1 MAGQMGT
8 FLNNFSIYTSEPP
21 YSGAYLVNG
30 LGYSQT
36 VQELMDLVSKSK
48 LEVIFLMEVNVRVN
62 NEGGLAMFWKDRA
75 VAHLVNF
82 SKNFIDIELS
92 FKDSPSWHF
101 TSFYGCLER
110 SRSLF
115 LWNLPKNLQN
125 YSSLPWFCISDFNDL
140 GQYEKYDQWGTKQIV
155 RWLQFKNSW
164 IREAGCRDLI
174 KRCWSQSARV
184 DIQKRIRMCGISL
197 AKWGMGLKAQ
207 FRPQVTV
214 CKRHINELKARSD
227 NSSVREL
234 EEACHELN
242 EILAQQE
249 KIWQQRAKRFRL
261 NEGDSNT
268 HYFHK
273 AVIA

>member
-1 MAGQMGT
+1 MANWVEERLYQALGSNSCVFLFPNVIVHNENTVNSYHST
-8 FLNNFSIYTSEPP
+8 FILD
-21 YSGAYLVNG
+21 V
-30 LGYSQT
+30 
-36 VQELMDLVSKSK
+36 K
-48 LEVIFLMEVNVRVN
+48 R
-62 NEGGLAMFWKDRA
+62 
-75 VAHLVNF
+75 
-82 SKNFIDIELS
+82 
-92 FKDSPSWHF
+92 
-101 TSFYGCLER
+101 
-110 SRSLF
+110 
-115 LWNLPKNLQN
+115 
-125 YSSLPWFCISDFNDL
+125 
-140 GQYEKYDQWGTKQIV
+140 GTKQIV